1 MMGLDLEV
9 DGAFGF
15 EHDLDAGVFLE
26 DEGIGRYGVGKEDI
40 SADGA
45 SGADDCIAAHDGG
58 SGVDGDAVFEGGV
71 AFLAA
76 EGLAT
81 GEGAGDE
88 ADALVHFDA
97 ATDGGGFTDDGTGA
111 MIDEEVGADGG
122 TGVEVHTG
130 AAVGPFRHDTG
141 DEWDFAQVEFVGE
154 ALDGDGFDEGVGD
167 DDFFGAERGGV
178 AVVGGFDV
186 GLEDFADAGDRAD
199 EVCCDLAGEGGE
211 F

>member
-1 MMGLDLEV
+1 MVGLDLEV

-40 SADGA
+40 GADGA
-45 SGADDCIAAHDGG
+45 SGADDRIAAHDGG

-81 GEGAGDE
+81 GEGSGDE

-97 ATDGGGFTDDGTGA
+97 ATDGGGFSNDGAGA
-111 MIDEEVGADGG
+111 VIDEEVGADGG
-122 TGVEVHTG
+122 SGVEVHAG
-130 AAVGPFRHDTG
+130 AAVGPFGHDSG
-141 DEWDFAQVEFVGE
+141 DEGYLAQVEFVGE

-167 DDFFGAERGGV
+167 DDFLGAECGGV
-178 AVVGGFDV
+178 AVVGGFDI
-186 GLEDFADAGDRAD
+186 GLEDFADAGDGSD
-199 EVCCDLAGEGGE
+199 EVGGDLAGERG
-211 F
+211 